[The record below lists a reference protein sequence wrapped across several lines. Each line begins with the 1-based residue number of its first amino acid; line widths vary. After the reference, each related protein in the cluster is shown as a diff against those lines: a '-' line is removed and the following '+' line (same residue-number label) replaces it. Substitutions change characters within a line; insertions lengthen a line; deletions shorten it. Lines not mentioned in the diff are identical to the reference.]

1 MVALRVLY
9 VLKALGGLPAILVYK
24 KGEVIGNFVRLTD
37 EFGDDMYPA
46 DVECFLIEYVCLID
60 TIPSATS

>member
-1 MVALRVLY
+1 MVAFWVLC

-60 TIPSATS
+60 AIGPATS